1 MPHKLSAFTHALV
14 LETAATS
21 AGSGSTREHPFCLQQ
36 GVSLH
41 FVFRQDSLWLCEK
54 TCEPGMLSSPQYSPQ
69 ELAQLWR
76 LKELCGDPCRCEG
89 RGWWGRSAVLKVK
102 VGEWLAERKPEVWPQ
117 IIRSFRIIFGW
128 HFHVSP
134 MWYFLTFAQ
143 NFLFKKQQIT
153 LVKEKLIYWKLT
165 WKIPNCS

>member
-1 MPHKLSAFTHALV
+1 MRTKLDRKPLYCPPKYRNQFSRTLALVHSAVGPAFLQQQRQNAAFVVPKLFFCSRVSGSLPCTLPMPHKLSAFTHALV

-41 FVFRQDSLWLCEK
+41 FVFRQDSLGLCEK

-89 RGWWGRSAVLKVK
+89 RG
-102 VGEWLAERKPEVWPQ
+102 
-117 IIRSFRIIFGW
+117 
-128 HFHVSP
+128 
-134 MWYFLTFAQ
+134 
-143 NFLFKKQQIT
+143 
-153 LVKEKLIYWKLT
+153 
-165 WKIPNCS
+165 